1 MLSAFQT
8 HGSGTLCLSTFA
20 NPSHFLLLNAIWRL
34 SWSLPRD
41 APPMRPDSLI
51 DFGAIKVSYL
61 LTYLLI
67 NFVTF
72 QVKTCKPRLA
82 TPVQGAA
89 IGNFNSLI
97 PIPLLICPES
107 FVVIAATVSHTVAML
122 TNIVTNKMDRKQIP
136 CRLAAVHGIADN
148 LLFQTRRAAYL
159 ALNFLYAEVPT
170 G

>member
-1 MLSAFQT
+1 
-8 HGSGTLCLSTFA
+8 
-20 NPSHFLLLNAIWRL
+20 
-34 SWSLPRD
+34 
-41 APPMRPDSLI
+41 MRPDSLI

-89 IGNFNSLI
+89 IGKFNSLI

-122 TNIVTNKMDRKQIP
+122 TNIVSRVYIRVGKLPTHSVNP
-136 CRLAAVHGIADN
+136 PGSGSHCRRGLSTKPRPLEFYPG
-148 LLFQTRRAAYL
+148 LT
-159 ALNFLYAEVPT
+159 
-170 G
+170 